1 MTVEDA
7 KALSTLA
14 LERIAAAFAE
24 RAKPSILTD
33 SKQLS
38 DWEYEEVMSYEGFG
52 WRDVTFEQVAKY
64 PDAVFWFSPE
74 AFCYFLPG
82 ILSAALKE
90 DRRDSS
96 AYDALMGVLDRS
108 PEPAYWDDFFLPRF
122 TLLNMA
128 ELDAVAAWMHWFQAV
143 EPDAYKPNTFERIQ
157 ETLMLLKEKRSEES
171 DS

>member
-1 MTVEDA
+1 MMTGDDKV
-7 KALSTLA
+7 LSGQA
-14 LERIAAAFAE
+14 LELIASAFAE

-38 DWEYEEVMSYEGFG
+38 DWEYEEVMSYEGLL

-64 PDAVFWFSPE
+64 PDAVFWFSPA
-74 AFCYFLPG
+74 AFCYYLPG

-122 TLLNMA
+122 TLLTTA
-128 ELDAVAAWMHWFQAV
+128 EIDAVSAWMHWFQAV

-171 DS
+171 ES